1 MNKRKFIKKRSFFA
15 LLIATLILVISIFIL
30 LKAQRGETVEL
41 GRMTVNVPYTYN
53 GSSETIIDSWDISAS
68 NSDNVSA
75 VLYVDGKLVI
85 SGTG

>member
-53 GSSETIIDSWDISAS
+53 GS
-68 NSDNVSA
+68 
-75 VLYVDGKLVI
+75 
-85 SGTG
+85 